1 MNVAVFFEG
10 CKEYLM
16 DTAKTLLAVD
26 SPSGFTAR
34 AVETAQAIVQDLGYP
49 TRRTNKGN
57 LVISVAGRDASA
69 TVGLTAHLD
78 TLGLIV
84 RSITDKGELKV
95 TRVGGAIMP
104 TLDGAYC
111 KIYTRDGRVY
121 TGTILSLSPAVH
133 VFDDANTRAR
143 DEKNMCV
150 RIDEKVAKKEDVTA
164 LGIRPGDYVCYE
176 TKTQLTEK
184 GFLKSRFIDDKASAA
199 MLLTLLKHMRDQG
212 VKPQFN
218 TEITFTVY
226 EEVGH
231 GGSTLSPGLKELLV
245 VDMGCVG
252 DDLSCTEHQV
262 SICANDS
269 SGPFDY
275 ELVTRLINLAEQNG
289 LSYAVDTYPHYSSD
303 AAAAWRSGDDVR
315 AALIGPGVHAS
326 HGMERTHFEGLL
338 NTLKL
343 IALYLDVN

>member
-1 MNVAVFFEG
+1 MNFEG
-10 CKEYLM
+10 CKDYMM
-16 DTAKTLLAVD
+16 DTARTLLAVD

-34 AVETAQAIVQDLGYP
+34 AIETAEGIAQGLGYP
-49 TRRTNKGN
+49 THRTNKGN
-57 LVISVAGRDASA
+57 LVISVEGRDTS
-69 TVGLTAHLD
+69 TSVGITAHVD

-84 RSITDKGELKV
+84 RSITEKGELKV
-95 TRVGGAIMP
+95 VKVGGPILP
-104 TLDGAYC
+104 TLDGEYC

-133 VFDDANTRAR
+133 VFDDASTRPR

-150 RIDEKVAKKEDVTA
+150 RIDEKVKNKAEVTA
-164 LGIRPGDYVCYE
+164 LGIRAGDYVCYE
-176 TKTQLTEK
+176 PKTVVTEN

-199 MLLTLLKHMRDQG
+199 LLLTLLKLMKEQG
-212 VKPQFN
+212 LKPQFS
-218 TEITFTVY
+218 TEITFTVH

-231 GGSTLSPGLKELLV
+231 GGSTLSPALKEVLV

-252 DDLSCTEHQV
+252 DDLTCTEYQV

-275 ELVTRLINLAEQNG
+275 EMVTRLINLAEQNS
-289 LSYAVDTYPHYSSD
+289 LSYAVDIYPHYSSD
-303 AAAAWRSGDDVR
+303 AAAAWRSGNDVR
-315 AALIGPGVHAS
+315 CALVGTGVNAS
-326 HGMERTHFEGLL
+326 HGMERTHFDGLL

-343 IALYLDVN
+343 VSLYLDTK